1 MICEFDPPEL
11 GDPLRAGGGG
21 QGVVGVGQRARAVG
35 GQLQHAGGGHQ
46 VGAHCNGVKISS
58 TMWNPSSL
66 SPQCPTHSI
75 LCSESLAWPPA
86 KLGHRGDGELVG
98 EGDEG
103 ETLGTVQKWCEHKS
117 IKYFSLK
124 AEAMFVRNV
133 VISGQFLA
141 GP

>member
-1 MICEFDPPEL
+1 
-11 GDPLRAGGGG
+11 
-21 QGVVGVGQRARAVG
+21 
-35 GQLQHAGGGHQ
+35 
-46 VGAHCNGVKISS
+46 
-58 TMWNPSSL
+58 MWNPSSL

-117 IKYFSLK
+117 IK
-124 AEAMFVRNV
+124 
-133 VISGQFLA
+133 
-141 GP
+141 

>member
-1 MICEFDPPEL
+1 MTTCDPPEL
-11 GDPLRAGGGG
+11 GDPLRVGGGG
-21 QGVVGVGQRARAVG
+21 QGVVGVGLRARAVG
-35 GQLQHAGGGHQ
+35 SQLQHAGGGHQ

-58 TMWNPSSL
+58 NMWNPSSL

-117 IKYFSLK
+117 IKC
-124 AEAMFVRNV
+124 
-133 VISGQFLA
+133 FLSRLQQCL
-141 GP
+141 

>member
-1 MICEFDPPEL
+1 
-11 GDPLRAGGGG
+11 
-21 QGVVGVGQRARAVG
+21 
-35 GQLQHAGGGHQ
+35 
-46 VGAHCNGVKISS
+46 
-58 TMWNPSSL
+58 MWNPSSL

-117 IKYFSLK
+117 IKC
-124 AEAMFVRNV
+124 
-133 VISGQFLA
+133 FL
-141 GP
+141 